1 MSRPAAAARE
11 DGEVEALRR
20 RVVALE
26 AEVACLRRGAEQSG
40 PALRAAEILE
50 SIDDAFYALD
60 RELRFTYVNRHAL
73 AFWGRTAAQLLGEPV
88 FAAFPQG
95 KGSDVHRGLASAL
108 ETGSP
113 VRLETFSPVIH
124 RWLAFNI
131 YPSETGLA
139 VYFRDIDDQK
149 RGEAALREG
158 EARLRGLFEGAND
171 AILLVDRASGRYV
184 DWNRR
189 VLELTGYSA
198 DELAAKR
205 LGDLTVPEQLGPVRD
220 RLARLAEGESAI
232 IEYDLAGKG
241 GRRVPVELSARLLR
255 VGGTVLLQAI
265 MRDLTERRAA
275 ERAVRESAERL
286 RLAVEAT
293 GLGTWDVDPATGL
306 RSWSDEFKAICGLP
320 PEAPADYAAFDA
332 LIDPDDRAWVEERYA
347 AAFRPEG
354 GSYDAEFRI
363 RRADDGTVRWV
374 RTTGR
379 VHFEGGRPARAVG
392 TLADIT
398 ARRAVEE
405 ALRESEERL
414 RATQEHAGVGIGE
427 IDARGRFLRVNE
439 ALCAITGCPR
449 EVMLRRSIFDFTHPD
464 ALEEER
470 DQYRRQVEGT
480 LGAYTVEKQYR
491 REDERERWVSVA
503 SSAVRDVGGRFLYG
517 VRIVQDITDR
527 KLAEARQRLLV
538 SELNHR
544 VKNTLAVV
552 QSIAARSLSG
562 DRTLNEAR
570 DVLTKRLQAL
580 AKAHLLLTAAEW
592 RGAKLRELAEAEL
605 KPYAKRAE
613 ILGEDVT
620 LSPKATLSLGLV
632 LHELATNA
640 AKHGALSA
648 PGGQVSVAWEVLNGA
663 DARSLRL
670 VWRERGGPPV
680 PAAPRKGFGRV
691 LIEQAAAYDLGGR
704 ATLDLRPDGAV
715 YELEAP
721 LGVA

>member
-108 ETGSP
+108 ETGAP

-379 VHFEGGRPARAVG
+379 VHFEGGRRSARSGPWRTSPPAAPSRRRCARARSG
-392 TLADIT
+392 C
-398 ARRAVEE
+398 
-405 ALRESEERL
+405 
-414 RATQEHAGVGIGE
+414 
-427 IDARGRFLRVNE
+427 GR
-439 ALCAITGCPR
+439 
-449 EVMLRRSIFDFTHPD
+449 RRSTR
-464 ALEEER
+464 ASASAR
-470 DQYRRQVEGT
+470 STRG
-480 LGAYTVEKQYR
+480 GASCGSTR
-491 REDERERWVSVA
+491 PCAPSPAARARSCFAAA
-503 SSAVRDVGGRFLYG
+503 SSTSPTRTRSRRSG
-517 VRIVQDITDR
+517 T
-527 KLAEARQRLLV
+527 
-538 SELNHR
+538 S
-544 VKNTLAVV
+544 T
-552 QSIAARSLSG
+552 AARS
-562 DRTLNEAR
+562 RAR
-570 DVLTKRLQAL
+570 
-580 AKAHLLLTAAEW
+580 
-592 RGAKLRELAEAEL
+592 
-605 KPYAKRAE
+605 
-613 ILGEDVT
+613 
-620 LSPKATLSLGLV
+620 
-632 LHELATNA
+632 
-640 AKHGALSA
+640 SA
-648 PGGQVSVAWEVLNGA
+648 PTRSRSSTGVRTSGSAGCRSRARPCATSA
-663 DARSLRL
+663 DASSTASASSRTSPTASWPR
-670 VWRERGGPPV
+670 RGSGCSSPS
-680 PAAPRKGFGRV
+680 
-691 LIEQAAAYDLGGR
+691 
-704 ATLDLRPDGAV
+704 
-715 YELEAP
+715 
-721 LGVA
+721 